1 MSRTAAS
8 FVRRVSASWMLAGFA
23 LGAGLAAAPSAASA
37 QSAPRAA
44 PSDVESLDAIVAA
57 LYDVISGPAGQP
69 RDWDRFRSLFR
80 DGARL
85 IPTGGASE
93 LDVISPDDY
102 VARSG
107 PFLEERGFFETEIHR
122 TTERYGAVA
131 HLFSTYESRWTPEED
146 PFDRGINSIQA
157 FHDGSRWWIV
167 TIFWQGER
175 GSGDEI
181 PANYL
186 PGRATVGREGRG

>member
-1 MSRTAAS
+1 MSSTAVF
-8 FVRRVSASWMLAGFA
+8 FVRRVAPLWILAGLA
-23 LGAGLAAAPSAASA
+23 LGAGLAVAPSAASA

-44 PSDVESLDAIVAA
+44 PDDVESLDAIVAA
-57 LYDVISGPAGQP
+57 LYGMISGPAGQP

-85 IPTGGASE
+85 IPTGGAD

-131 HLFSTYESRWTPEED
+131 HLFSTYESRWTPDEE

-181 PANYL
+181 PAEYL
-186 PGRATVGREGRG
+186 PGG